1 MEKGYRG
8 KLITIIILSLLILLG
23 LIYLKF
29 FAKPSPKPAKPTS
42 TPAAETATATPEETE
57 EPTPEVTTTPEPTPE
72 IVVDLDSNDSINKF
86 VNKSY
91 TIDSG
96 YVPSDLRKVN
106 VRSNSD
112 QTLRA
117 EAADALE
124 KMMGAALDEGLTL
137 KLLSGYRSYKEQ
149 VSLYN
154 TYLNRYGKAK
164 TATMDAYPGGS
175 EHQLGLA
182 VDLGNVSGK
191 CELITCFVEYPTYT
205 WLHEHA
211 YEYGYIERYPQ
222 GKESITGIMF
232 SPWHFRYVGIEE
244 AKRIH
249 DSGLTMEEFYGRTQ

>member
-8 KLITIIILSLLILLG
+8 KLITIIVLALLILLG

-29 FAKPSPKPAKPTS
+29 FIKPQPGPVKPTMAP
-42 TPAAETATATPEETE
+42 TAEATETPETTPEPTE
-57 EPTPEVTTTPEPTPE
+57 EIIVTPEPTPE
-72 IVVDLDSNDSINKF
+72 ITVDLDSNDSINKF
-86 VNKSY
+86 VNKTY
-91 TIDSG
+91 TIDSS

-106 VRSNSD
+106 VRCD
-112 QTLRA
+112 AEQTLRA

-124 KMMGAALDEGLTL
+124 KMMGAALDQGLTL

-154 TYLNRYGKAK
+154 TYLNRYGRAK

-211 YEYGYIERYPQ
+211 HEYGYIERYPK

-249 DSGLTMEEFYGRTQ
+249 DSGLTMEEFYGRTE